1 MTRRARERLPDV
13 STTWLSE
20 LVDFVEG
27 GDVRF
32 PAFSRSSRWDSEAQR
47 LLLQSVFEGTP
58 IGSFVFQR
66 KPMDAARL
74 FWGSLVIDAPQDS
87 GALLVVDGRQRLQT
101 LASALLDKTKPGA
114 QLCFDPQQRAVVWGA
129 PSRAP
134 DHLFPVWCAREEQ
147 SAGQWL
153 GAHHLGALEAAAVKD
168 FIEAVRRT
176 KVPTAFIRADVD
188 ARSVFAR
195 INGSAASD
203 VVEASPGDALGALRL
218 RLVDADF
225 GELAADK
232 ILAARRAI
240 ESLGEAD
247 LDWVPATEGAL
258 RRAIRCLQR
267 VGEVPDIQHLPD
279 SGALPT
285 LALFFHRFAWPHPRT
300 AELLLRWLF
309 RGAIRG
315 TFRSQRS
322 VDESLSLVR
331 ESENEYEAVARLL
344 GAVGPVSLSDLG
356 ATPDAFLTRMAGI
369 GADDGPPPE
378 AFIIEDEAL

>member
-1 MTRRARERLPDV
+1 MTLRGRERLPEI

-20 LVDFVEG
+20 LVDFVEW

-32 PAFSRSSRWDSEAQR
+32 PTFYRSSRWDSEAQR
-47 LLLQSVFEGTP
+47 LLLQSVFEGAP

-66 KPMDAARL
+66 KAMDAARL
-74 FWGSLVIDAPQDS
+74 FVGSLVIDAEDS
-87 GALLVVDGRQRLQT
+87 EALLVVDGRQRLHT

-114 QLCFDPQQRAVVWGA
+114 QLFFDPQQSAVVWGTPSIA
-129 PSRAP
+129 PS
-134 DHLFPVWCAREEQ
+134 HYFPVWCAREEQ
-147 SAGQWL
+147 SATQWFS
-153 GAHHLGALEAAAVKD
+153 AHHLGAQQAAAVKD
-168 FIEAVRRT
+168 FIEAIRRT
-176 KVPTAFIRADVD
+176 KVPTAFIHEDLD
-188 ARSVFAR
+188 AKSVFAR
-195 INGSAASD
+195 INASAASD
-203 VVEASPGDALGALRL
+203 VVEAAPGDGLDALRL
-218 RLVDADF
+218 RLLDADF
-225 GELAADK
+225 GEISANE
-232 ILAARRAI
+232 ILAARHAI
-240 ESLGEAD
+240 ETLSEAN

-285 LALFFHRFAWPHPRT
+285 LALFFHRFSWPHPRT
-300 AELLLRWLF
+300 AELLVRWLF

-331 ESENEYEAVARLL
+331 ESENEHEAVARLL

-378 AFIIEDEAL
+378 AFLIEDEAQ